1 MFPKPCLDCGVIVK
15 NGSRCPTHQSAYQK
29 RIDELRAHKRTH
41 YSGNYKARAKKVRDY
56 ATICWLCKQ
65 GEKPNDPWQ
74 ADHVIE
80 GNPLSPLLPAHR
92 SCNIKKSNEKRNKT
106 I

>member
-15 NGSRCPTHQSAYQK
+15 NGSRCPTHQSAYQQ
-29 RIDELRAHKRTH
+29 RIDLLRANKRTH
-41 YSGNYKARAKKVRDY
+41 YSGDYKTRAKKVRAT

-74 ADHVIE
+74 ADHVYP

-92 SCNIKKSNEKRNKT
+92 SCNIQRHNQKPNKN